1 MLLGGVMAVAGKRE
15 GGKGGQVTKW
25 TKLPVCNDY

>member
-15 GGKGGQVTKW
+15 GGQVTKW
-25 TKLPVCNDY
+25 YVMIINGD